1 MFTYNIQHITH
12 THTHILITM
21 STIELEFIKTYTT
34 VNKKTSEFKHKL
46 GAMRDM
52 CDSCKLGVSEHD
64 NVLYIDKP
72 SLFQGVS
79 RWFYGQNRAVIT
91 QYLYKE
97 LMESDGLL
105 SLVKTLRDKCA
116 ELFMYCPTTP
126 PSSPAKTTTTTT
138 TPVYGLRQYHTLSVT
153 NNTRKVF
160 KTLCVQNIELLNI
173 VAHGLGKLYVT
184 YEIQNPDRDSN
195 GDLIHLPYFNDPE
208 RKYSLTER
216 VVKYIQEMQKRVKFE
231 RVLLESVL
239 GKFNT
244 IDVF

>member
-1 MFTYNIQHITH
+1 MS
-12 THTHILITM
+12 IL
-21 STIELEFIKTYTT
+21 ELEFIKTYTI
-34 VNKKTSEFKHKL
+34 VNKKTSEFNHKL

-52 CDSCKLGVSEHD
+52 CDSCKLGVSEND

-116 ELFMYCPTTP
+116 ELFMYCPTTSP
-126 PSSPAKTTTTTT
+126 PPPTTT
-138 TPVYGLRQYHTLSVT
+138 TPVYGLRQYHTLSVS

-160 KTLCVQNIELLNI
+160 KTLCIQNIELLNI

-184 YEIQNPDRDSN
+184 YEIQNPDRDSD
-195 GDLIHLPYFNDPE
+195 GDLIHLPYFHDPA

-239 GKFNT
+239 DKFNT

>member
-1 MFTYNIQHITH
+1 MN
-12 THTHILITM
+12 
-21 STIELEFIKTYTT
+21 TIELEFIKIYTT
-34 VNKKTSEFKHKL
+34 VSKKTSEFKHKL

-52 CDSCKLGVSEHD
+52 CDSCKLGVSETD

-97 LMESDGLL
+97 LIETDGLL

-116 ELFMYCPTTP
+116 ELFMYCPITTTP
-126 PSSPAKTTTTTT
+126 STTTTTATAAT
-138 TPVYGLRQYHTLSVT
+138 TTIPVSVYGFRQYHTLSVS

-184 YEIQNPDRDSN
+184 YEVDNNPDRDSN
-195 GDLIHLPYFNDPE
+195 GDLIHLPYFNDPT

>member
-1 MFTYNIQHITH
+1 
-12 THTHILITM
+12 M
-21 STIELEFIKTYTT
+21 SNIELEFIKTYAN
-34 VNKKTSEFKHKL
+34 VNQKTGEFKHKL

-52 CDSCKLGVSEHD
+52 CDSCKLGVSEHE

-72 SLFQGVS
+72 SIFQGVS

-116 ELFMYCPTTP
+116 ELFMYCPTSGTNNAAPARSTP
-126 PSSPAKTTTTTT
+126 TSTSSST
-138 TPVYGLRQYHTLSVT
+138 YGVHYYHTLSVS
-153 NNTRKVF
+153 NNTRNVF
-160 KTLCVQNIELLNI
+160 KSLCVQNIELLNI

-184 YEIQNPDRDSN
+184 YEMDTPNRDSD
-195 GDLIHLPYFNDPE
+195 GDAVHVPYFHDPA
-208 RKYSLTER
+208 RKCSLTER

-231 RVLLESVL
+231 RVMLENIVE
-239 GKFNT
+239 KFNAFT
-244 IDVF
+244 S